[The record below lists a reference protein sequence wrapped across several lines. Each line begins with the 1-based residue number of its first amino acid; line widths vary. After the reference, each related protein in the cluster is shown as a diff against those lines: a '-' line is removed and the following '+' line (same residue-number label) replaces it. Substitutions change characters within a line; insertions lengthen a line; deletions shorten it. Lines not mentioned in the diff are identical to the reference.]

1 LTAFRSPSDGTPAS
15 AVADARSPFRR
26 RGDRRAAAVAAASI
40 RFVTNFA
47 GRLPRWRVSFAR
59 RRRDGRRTVALARGK
74 DNPSPAP
81 AAVEPALLIAEPS
94 SNAATAE
101 ERTLLGQ
108 RLVAEGKLSARDL
121 ERALTA
127 QRETGGLLG
136 RVLVRLGLVSE
147 LDVATALAAQMKLPL
162 VLADAFPAVA
172 PVVRDVAPAFFR
184 THRILPLD
192 ISDGVLHVAMATPQD
207 EFALRALRLASGLQ
221 VAPAIGVES
230 EIDAALAR
238 ALEGGAAVEE
248 EVEELDAGAATD
260 FVEHLRD
267 LASEAPVIRLVNV
280 IISRVTDLRASD
292 IHLEPFDDGL
302 HVRYRIDGVIDTFE
316 VIEPRLAAAVVSRVK
331 LLAQLNIAERRL
343 PQDGRIKM
351 RVKGR
356 ELDLRVSCVPTVYG
370 ESVVLRVLDR
380 ASVRFSLAELGFSA
394 DTLARFEALLARPH
408 GILLVTGPTGSGK
421 TTTLYGA
428 LSKLDANALK
438 ILTVE
443 DPVEYQLDGI
453 NQIHVH
459 PQIGLTFAN
468 ALRSILRQDPDIIM
482 IGEMR
487 DGETAQIAVQ
497 SALTGHL
504 VLSTLHTNTAAS
516 AVVRMQDMGVE
527 SYLITSTVNGVLSQ
541 RLVRRLCEHC
551 KQPARLPAEVVRSS
565 GLERF
570 LQAGHTPMAA
580 AGCAHCRGTGYWGRA
595 AIHELLVVD
604 EPLREAILR
613 GADAAQLHEL
623 ARKGGLVT
631 LYEDGLRKVAAG
643 VTSVEEVLRVTQDQS
658 DA

>member
-1 LTAFRSPSDGTPAS
+1 MP
-15 AVADARSPFRR
+15 
-26 RGDRRAAAVAAASI
+26 RG
-40 RFVTNFA
+40 
-47 GRLPRWRVSFAR
+47 
-59 RRRDGRRTVALARGK
+59 ALAGART
-74 DNPSPAP
+74 
-81 AAVEPALLIAEPS
+81 AAEFNVLIAEQSPT
-94 SNAATAE
+94 AVAE
-101 ERTLLGQ
+101 ERFLLGQ
-108 RLVAEGKLSARDL
+108 RLVAEGKLSSRDL
-121 ERALTA
+121 ERALSA
-127 QRETGGLLG
+127 QRETGDLLG

-147 LDVATALAAQMKLPL
+147 LDVAGALATQMKVPL
-162 VLADAFPAVA
+162 VLADAFPAVL
-172 PVVRDVAPAFFR
+172 PMVKQVAPGFFR
-184 THRILPLD
+184 SHRILPLD
-192 ISDGVLHVAMATPQD
+192 VRDEVLHVVMATPQD

-221 VAPAIGVES
+221 VASAIGIES

-238 ALEGGAAVEE
+238 TLEGEGQHDAEMEEADSAA
-248 EVEELDAGAATD
+248 ASD

-267 LASEAPVIRLVNV
+267 LASEAPIIRLVNV
-280 IISRVTDLRASD
+280 LISRVTDLRASD

-302 HVRYRIDGVIDTFE
+302 HVRYRVDGVIDTAE
-316 VIEPRLAAAVVSRVK
+316 VIEPRLAAAVVSRLK

-343 PQDGRIKM
+343 PQDGRIKT

-356 ELDLRVSCVPTVYG
+356 ELDLRVSTVPTVHG

-380 ASVRFSLAELGFSA
+380 ASVRFSLAELGFSP
-394 DTLARFEALLARPH
+394 DNLARFEALLARPH

-527 SYLITSTVNGVLSQ
+527 RYLITSTVNGVLSQ
-541 RLVRRLCEHC
+541 RLVRRLCEQC
-551 KQPARLPAEVVRSS
+551 RQPAELPAEVVASS
-565 GLERF
+565 GLARF
-570 LQAGHTPMAA
+570 LLPDQAPCSAR
-580 AGCAHCRGTGYWGRA
+580 GCAHCRGTGYWGRA

-604 EPLREAILR
+604 EAVREAILR
-613 GADAAQLHEL
+613 GTDASQLQEI
-623 ARKGGLVT
+623 ARGGGLVS
-631 LYEDGLRKVAAG
+631 LYEDGLRKVCAG
-643 VTSVEEVLRVTQDQS
+643 ITSLEEVLRVTQDQG
-658 DA
+658 DG